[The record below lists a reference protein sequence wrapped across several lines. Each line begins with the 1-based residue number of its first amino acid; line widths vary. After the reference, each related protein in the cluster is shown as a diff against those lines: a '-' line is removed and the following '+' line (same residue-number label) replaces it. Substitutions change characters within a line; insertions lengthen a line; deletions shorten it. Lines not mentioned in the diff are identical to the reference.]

1 MLERVMRKSTVL
13 GADDFADLY
22 ESHIHAI
29 FNYCLF
35 RVGDRAVAE
44 DLAADAFERA
54 WCARN
59 RYRPERADFTTWLFT
74 IAQRVVIDW
83 RRYSA
88 RRPLVRLH
96 ERQPD
101 DAPLPEAQAETSE
114 RLVHLRRLIQALAPQ
129 EQELIALKFAVGM
142 TNRQIACVLNKS
154 ETAIGTLLYRVMRKL
169 RAQWEA
175 PQ

>member
-1 MLERVMRKSTVL
+1 MLEHVIRKSTVL

-22 ESHIHAI
+22 EAYIHAI

-44 DLAADAFERA
+44 DLTADAFERA
-54 WCARN
+54 WRSRD
-59 RYRPERADFTTWLFT
+59 RYRSDRADFATWLFS

-83 RRYSA
+83 RRHSA
-88 RRPLVRLH
+88 RRPLVGLN

-101 DAPLPEAQAETSE
+101 DAPLPEAQAEAAE
-114 RLVHLRRLIQALAPQ
+114 RLVQLRRLIQALASR
-129 EQELIALKFAVGM
+129 EQELIALKFGAGM

-175 PQ
+175 QQ